1 MTSMTPADD
10 RAFAAA
16 TSALRKTAL
25 VAAPTALAPAVF
37 SPAVPLPAR
46 RSSARLGDIAAALRQ
61 HATAALSHILPPLAV
76 VALLLLVWE
85 LSAGGPGSSVPSPSR
100 IWSESSDLIR
110 RPFFVGGQQDYG
122 LGWRVL
128 LSLERVAAGFGL
140 AVMAGIALGVAIGQ
154 SVYVSRALDPI
165 CQTLRTIPPLAWL
178 PVALAAFRDS
188 FTAAVFVMFITSV
201 WPIAINTVAGV
212 RSVPQDYRNV
222 ARLLRLSP
230 LEVFWR
236 IVIPAAAPHIFA
248 GLRIGLGLS
257 WLGIVA
263 AEMLTGG
270 VGIGA
275 FMRDAWSAAR
285 LPDVVV
291 ALVYIG
297 LAGFML
303 DRAALAA
310 GHFATHRAAG
320 GSRRM
325 P

>member
-16 TSALRKTAL
+16 TSALRKAAP
-25 VAAPTALAPAVF
+25 VAAPAAAVPDVSF
-37 SPAVPLPAR
+37 PAVPLPAR
-46 RSSARLGDIAAALRQ
+46 RSSARPGDIAAALRQ
-61 HATAALSHILPPLAV
+61 HATAALSNILPPLAV

-85 LSAGGPGSSVPSPSR
+85 LSAGAPGSSLPSPSR
-100 IWSESSDLIR
+100 IWTESNGLIR
-110 RPFFVGGQQDYG
+110 SPFFVGGPHDYG

-140 AVMAGIALGVAIGQ
+140 AVIAGISLGAAIGQ
-154 SVYVSRALDPI
+154 SACVSRALDPI

-188 FTAAVFVMFITSV
+188 FTAAVFVLFITSV

-230 LEVFWR
+230 PEVFWR

-291 ALVYIG
+291 ALIYIG
-297 LAGFML
+297 LAGFVL
-303 DRAALAA
+303 DRLAVAA
-310 GHFATHRAAG
+310 GRVASHRAAAA
-320 GSRRM
+320 
-325 P
+325 